1 MCVANNGLE
10 PWWNLQGSYRSITN
24 SFYLDGTFLS
34 EDWLV
39 FVSQQGDFSFDDFFK
54 DLATDIL
61 PLFQDDNPKSSDNG
75 QGTFPNGDL
84 QENGVKGGGKLVGVP
99 FVEAEALL
107 PVCRDTRK
115 ELVDLCY
122 QVPSQTCFLS
132 IFFDLFVCM

>member
-1 MCVANNGLE
+1 M
-10 PWWNLQGSYRSITN
+10 
-24 SFYLDGTFLS
+24 FLS

-39 FVSQQGDFSFDDFFK
+39 FVSQQGEFSFDDFFK
-54 DLATDIL
+54 DLAADAL
-61 PLFQDDNPKSSDNG
+61 PLFQDDNPQSSDNG

-115 ELVDLCY
+115 ELVELCY
-122 QVPSQTCFLS
+122 QVPSQTCFFINL
-132 IFFDLFVCM
+132 IYLFVCDDCCRLLRNACLLMISGMIGLMRRCA